1 MCDVIIERVY
11 WDHRIVDRENQ
22 APLLTVIYTISQR
35 QF

>member
-1 MCDVIIERVY
+1 MCDVIIERVC
-11 WDHRIVDRENQ
+11 WDHRIVERVKQ